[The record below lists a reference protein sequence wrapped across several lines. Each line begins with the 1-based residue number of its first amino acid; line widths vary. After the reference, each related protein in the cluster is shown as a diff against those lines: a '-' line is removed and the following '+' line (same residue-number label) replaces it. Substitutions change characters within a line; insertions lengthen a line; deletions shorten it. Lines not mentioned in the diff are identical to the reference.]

1 MLPLFS
7 EKEPD
12 QSRLPDYV
20 KVSNNRFYEIKN
32 SISNNKGLMTRVK
45 DASGKTITI
54 NIKFNGPDFK
64 KWNHI

>member
-45 DASGKTITI
+45 DASGKTI

-64 KWNHI
+64 K